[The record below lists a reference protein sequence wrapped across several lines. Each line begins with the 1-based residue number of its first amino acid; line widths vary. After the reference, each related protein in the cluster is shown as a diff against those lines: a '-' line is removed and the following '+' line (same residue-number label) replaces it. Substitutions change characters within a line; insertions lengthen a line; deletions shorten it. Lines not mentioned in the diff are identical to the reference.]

1 MPLLSMTGYGSAA
14 FEAGGARYA
23 CSARSVNRKGLD
35 LTIRLPPELADCD
48 PAIRTLLAE
57 LLVRGEVVVAV
68 DREKGTAPVRVD
80 VDEGAAVALWDA
92 YRRIAVAVGATAEVP
107 LSAVLSSPD
116 VLRVVREDAVAGPER
131 AQAALAGV
139 RAAAADLLAMRERE
153 GAELTRDVVGRLDAI
168 RAAVDRIRVEA
179 PAANR
184 ALLDRAAQRARQVAA
199 AASVEADP
207 AALANAIAGLAEKAD
222 IAEELSRLDAHLG
235 QAASVIDSPAPHGRR
250 LDFLC
255 QEMMR
260 EIGTLGAKAQSTAV
274 SHLVVDVKADIDRIR
289 EQAANAL

>member
-1 MPLLSMTGYGSAA
+1 
-14 FEAGGARYA
+14 
-23 CSARSVNRKGLD
+23 
-35 LTIRLPPELADCD
+35 
-48 PAIRTLLAE
+48 
-57 LLVRGEVVVAV
+57 
-68 DREKGTAPVRVD
+68 
-80 VDEGAAVALWDA
+80 
-92 YRRIAVAVGATAEVP
+92 
-107 LSAVLSSPD
+107 
-116 VLRVVREDAVAGPER
+116 
-131 AQAALAGV
+131 
-139 RAAAADLLAMRERE
+139 
-153 GAELTRDVVGRLDAI
+153 VVGRLDAI